1 MKESTKKI
9 IKTHGWRI
17 DRAFHYYIYFTYY
30 HLYVRVLV
38 ACFDGVD
45 RLLSRLDP
53 DGRRHKIIDG
63 MQDKAAGMVFS
74 RYHGKVLSHG
84 DVTKIFQ
91 LDEEVKLG
99 PDTTHR
105 IVPYKYAKDIV
116 LSEPQQMA
124 VMECPCKALLEEAHR
139 CQPSR
144 CCIAVGRPVVDF
156 WLEHGQ
162 KYNVKK
168 ISKEEALGIIDALR
182 KTGHYT
188 QAFFKVATGGRMG
201 VICSCC
207 SKCCGAG
214 MGPRFTRDFYRKNRE
229 RIEEVVAGRGDPLKG
244 VGLLAPSGYT
254 VKWDAEKCVS
264 CGHCEKICNFGAIQ
278 VRDEK
283 RVYDVV
289 ACVGCELC
297 VEHCPKGALN
307 LVYDD
312 EKGGFIPLDLDLVRE
327 KLG

>member
-9 IKTHGWRI
+9 FKAHGWRI
-17 DRAFHYYIYFTYY
+17 DRAFHYYIYFVYY
-30 HLYVRVLV
+30 QLYVKVLV
-38 ACFDGVD
+38 GAFDGVAW
-45 RLLSRLDP
+45 LLSRLDP
-53 DGRRHKIIDG
+53 DGPTYKAIDG

-91 LDEEVKLG
+91 LDEDIKLG
-99 PDTTHR
+99 PDTTNR

-116 LSEPQQMA
+116 LSEPQHIA
-124 VMECPCKALLEEAHR
+124 VMECPCKALLEEEHR

-144 CCIAVGRPVVDF
+144 SCIAVGRPVVDF
-156 WLEHGQ
+156 WLEHGE
-162 KYNVKK
+162 KYGVKE
-168 ISKEEALGIIDALR
+168 ISKEEALEIITALR
-182 KTGHYT
+182 KTGHYN
-188 QAFFKVATGGRMG
+188 QVFFKVATGGRMG
-201 VICSCC
+201 VICNCC

-229 RIEEVVAGRGDPLKG
+229 AIEEAVAGRGDPRKA

-254 VKWDAEKCVS
+254 VKFDAEKCVS
-264 CGHCEKICNFGAIQ
+264 CGECEKVCNFGAIE
-278 VRDEK
+278 VRDGK
-283 RVYDVV
+283 RVYDEV

-297 VEHCPKGALN
+297 VEHCPEGALS
-307 LVYDD
+307 LVFEDR
-312 EKGGFIPLDLDLVRE
+312 GGFLPLDMDLVKE